1 MKLAEQIK
9 SVQIIFLALL
19 AGQIIFLFISVF
31 LVQSGNVKPNDEL
44 FLILFI
50 VDLMIITPA
59 IVLGPMIYRGFIERA
74 NTKKL
79 TEEKFI
85 LYRQGVIIKLALV
98 EAPTIFSI
106 VGFLLTGSFIFL
118 ILAIGVLI
126 LFFFH
131 KPTLEKFAEDFNI
144 PLSELE

>member
-1 MKLAEQIK
+1 
-9 SVQIIFLALL
+9 
-19 AGQIIFLFISVF
+19 
-31 LVQSGNVKPNDEL
+31 
-44 FLILFI
+44 
-50 VDLMIITPA
+50 
-59 IVLGPMIYRGFIERA
+59 MIYREFIERA

-79 TEEKFI
+79 TQEKFI

-106 VGFLLTGSFIFL
+106 VGYLLTGSIIFL

>member
-9 SVQIIFLALL
+9 SVHIIFWTLL

-31 LVQSGNVKPNDEL
+31 LVQSGNVKPNEDL
-44 FLILFI
+44 FFILFI
-50 VDLMIITPA
+50 VNLMIITPA

-74 NTKKL
+74 LSKKL
-79 TEEKFI
+79 TKGKFI
-85 LYRQGVIIKLALV
+85 LYRQGVLIKMALV
-98 EAPTIFSI
+98 EAPIIFSI
-106 VGFLLTGSFIFL
+106 VGYLLTGSIIFL

-144 PLSELE
+144 PFSELK

>member
-19 AGQIIFLFISVF
+19 AGQIMFLFIAVF
-31 LVQSGNVKPNDEL
+31 LVQSGNVKPNDNL

-59 IVLGPMIYRGFIERA
+59 IVVGPMIYRGFIERA

-79 TEEKFI
+79 TQEKFI
-85 LYRQGVIIKLALV
+85 LYRQGLIIKLALV

-106 VGFLLTGSFIFL
+106 VGYLLTGSIIFL

>member
-19 AGQIIFLFISVF
+19 AGQIMFLFIAVF
-31 LVQSGNVKPNDEL
+31 LVQSGNVKPNDNL

-59 IVLGPMIYRGFIERA
+59 IVVGPMIYRGFIERA

-79 TEEKFI
+79 TQEKFI

-106 VGFLLTGSFIFL
+106 VGYLLTGSIIFL

-131 KPTLEKFAEDFNI
+131 KPTLENFAEDFNI

>member
-1 MKLAEQIK
+1 MKLAEQFK
-9 SVQIIFLALL
+9 SVQIIFFALL
-19 AGQIIFLFISVF
+19 IGQILFLFISVF
-31 LVQSGNVKPNDEL
+31 LVQSGNVKPNYDL

-59 IVLGPMIYRGFIERA
+59 IVIGPMIYRSFIERA
-74 NTKKL
+74 NSKKL
-79 TEEKFI
+79 LEEKFI

-106 VGFLLTGSFIFL
+106 VSYLLTGSVIFL
-118 ILAIGVLI
+118 ILAVGVLI

-131 KPTLEKFAEDFNI
+131 KPTLEKFSEDFNI

>member
-19 AGQIIFLFISVF
+19 AGQIMFLFIAVF
-31 LVQSGNVKPNDEL
+31 LVQSGNVKPNDNL

-59 IVLGPMIYRGFIERA
+59 IVVGPMIYRGFIERA

-79 TEEKFI
+79 TQEKFI

-106 VGFLLTGSFIFL
+106 VGYLLTGSIIFL

>member
-19 AGQIIFLFISVF
+19 ASQIMFLFISVF

-106 VGFLLTGSFIFL
+106 VGYLLTGSIIFL

-131 KPTLEKFAEDFNI
+131 KPTLEKFTEDFNI

>member
-1 MKLAEQIK
+1 MKLSGQIK
-9 SVQIIFLALL
+9 SLQIIFYAML

-31 LVQSGNVKPNDEL
+31 LVQSGNFQVNENL
-44 FLILFI
+44 FLIFFI
-50 VDLMIITPA
+50 VDLLIITPA
-59 IVLGPMIYRGFIERA
+59 IVVGPMIYRGFINRSLSS
-74 NTKKL
+74 KSK
-79 TEEKFI
+79 EEKFNFF
-85 LYRQGVIIKLALV
+85 RQGIIIKLALV

-106 VGFLLTGSFIFL
+106 VGFLLTGSVVFL
-118 ILAIGVLI
+118 LLAIGVLI

>member
-1 MKLAEQIK
+1 MKSAEQIK
-9 SVQIIFLALL
+9 SVQIIFWALL
-19 AGQIIFLFISVF
+19 FGQIMFLFISVF
-31 LVQSGNVKPNDEL
+31 LIQSGNVKPNEDL

-50 VDLMIITPA
+50 VNLMIITPA

-74 NTKKL
+74 NSKKL
-79 TEEKFI
+79 IEEKFM
-85 LYRQGVIIKLALV
+85 LYRQGVIIKLAMV

-106 VGFLLTGSFIFL
+106 VGYLLTGSVIFL

-144 PLSELE
+144 PFSELE

>member
-19 AGQIIFLFISVF
+19 AGQIMFLFISVF

-59 IVLGPMIYRGFIERA
+59 IVVGPMIYRGFIERA
-74 NTKKL
+74 NSKKL

-106 VGFLLTGSFIFL
+106 VGYLLTGSFIFL